1 MPLRCKW
8 SIWPLW
14 NFNLLWSLRIKE
26 IKEILGKL
34 FRNNCLG
41 ERLSKIVS
49 LDFGNLKLK
58 LEEENS
64 WVILNRIKYWN
75 TNCWT
80 GLSLPSFGWRLKHS
94 FFQSGNHNNLLLV
107 FCQILGFSRVK
118 IINSHN
124 LCHQISLL
132 ITLWAGVI
140 RCILLLIL
148 FGCCCLHC
156 IYGIWLQSPSTHLI
170 PGNCRREEDQDFKG
184 HAGYIGVECMVMPL
198 KVVVLLLSVHLLPF
212 KCLFHLCHLHLTDL
226 PKYLPQA
233 PADDCFNQTR
243 A

>member
-1 MPLRCKW
+1 MSVCSVTQSCLTLCNPMDY
-8 SIWPLW
+8 SWPGSSVHGDSPGQ
-14 NFNLLWSLRIKE
+14 NTRVGCHALLQGIFPTRELNPALLLCRW
-26 IKEILGKL
+26 ILYH
-34 FRNNCLG
+34 
-41 ERLSKIVS
+41 LSHQGSPGVA
-49 LDFGNLKLK
+49 LDLPYN
-58 LEEENS
+58 
-64 WVILNRIKYWN
+64 
-75 TNCWT
+75 WT
-80 GLSLPSFGWRLKHS
+80 GHCCIIFLSMNPVSAWLQNLPISW
-94 FFQSGNHNNLLLV
+94 
-107 FCQILGFSRVK
+107 QIIVLNTLG
-118 IINSHN
+118 
-124 LCHQISLL
+124 
-132 ITLWAGVI
+132 
-140 RCILLLIL
+140 ILLLIL

-198 KVVVLLLSVHLLPF
+198 KMVVLLLSVHLLPF